1 MENNGLRFY
10 QIFRFGGAIGVNS
23 LSLGELIFANI
34 TGFVVFLILVS
45 IIGVLLPFILLGLY
59 GLFLLLPNGEVNR
72 LDKLR
77 CNIIGILSYIYF
89 LIDYHYGFLGT
100 TIISHYMGS
109 DFLNN
114 FCYLQT
120 ALMIINVLLIFY
132 GDKVFYQI
140 PYAFLR
146 FLAFGFGLYFLTNIF
161 TPISAAVMPNLVTQ
175 HKPKVKKVDET
186 VEPKK
191 EQEWKFNGDYFN
203 ETCTNNKKEN
213 HEYRHFEPGD

>member
-34 TGFVVFLILVS
+34 TGFVVFLILAS

-59 GLFLLLPNGEVNR
+59 GLFLLLPNGDVNKM
-72 LDKLR
+72 DKLR
-77 CNIIGILSYIYF
+77 CNILGILSYIYF

-114 FCYLQT
+114 MCYLQT
-120 ALMIINVLLIFY
+120 SLFIINVLLIFY

-146 FLAFGFGLYFLTNIF
+146 FLAFGFGLYLLTNIL

-175 HKPKVKKVDET
+175 HKPVVNKVET
-186 VEPKK
+186 EIEAKK
-191 EQEWKFNGDYFN
+191 EEDFKFNGDYFN
-203 ETCTNNKKEN
+203 ETCNNNKREVINTK
-213 HEYRHFEPGD
+213 HIEPGD